1 MSMFDRE
8 KVLERTGGEELLV
21 RLVDRLTV
29 LLPQQLEAVEKAI
42 AAQDAKTL
50 ERTAHSIKG
59 ALGNFEAPEPV
70 AMARQLEACGAEARF
85 AEALELLPELRR
97 LAALLL
103 AELREFAGLPPAGG

>member
-29 LLPQQLEAVEKAI
+29 LLPQQLETVEKAI
-42 AAQDAKTL
+42 ASEDAKTL

-70 AMARQLEACGAEARF
+70 GVARQLEQCGAEARF
-85 AEALELLPELRR
+85 AEAAALLPELRR
-97 LAALLL
+97 LAGLLL